1 MAKKATEQKNMD
13 FESGIARLGEVLA
26 ALEKGDAGLEASMM
40 LYEEGI
46 SLVRACTGLLEN
58 AEQRIKA
65 LQINADGV
73 PTLEDFRPGKDD

>member
-1 MAKKATEQKNMD
+1 MAKKATEQKPLQ
-13 FESGIARLGEVLA
+13 FEEGLARLEEILD
-26 ALEKGDAGLEASMM
+26 ALEAGDAGLEASMK